1 MGSRAAT
8 NTDWVEV
15 SGSSGP
21 LAPDWN
27 RNGFTVAA
35 FLFTLGLVALRQAFP
50 RSPLHP
56 LGFVMTT
63 SYGYAYWGSYLFTWA
78 VKAIVLR
85 IGGVRLYHQLA
96 PVFVGL
102 VLGQVFALS
111 VIWPIFA
118 GLAGDEWKKMADP
131 LIYF

>member
-1 MGSRAAT
+1 MDG
-8 NTDWVEV
+8 NL
-15 SGSSGP
+15 

-27 RNGFTVAA
+27 RNGFTIGA
-35 FLFTLGLVALRQAFP
+35 FLFTLALVALRAVFP

-63 SYGYAYWGSYLFTWA
+63 SYGYAYWGSFLTIWA
-78 VKAIVLR
+78 IKAVILR
-85 IGGVRLYHQLA
+85 IGGARLYVRLVPL
-96 PVFVGL
+96 FVGL

-111 VIWPIFA
+111 VVWQGFA
-118 GLAGDEWKKMADP
+118 LFTSDEWKKLADP